1 MSTPIDHIAYL
12 SQEIGPRPAG
22 TEEEQQAALYITERF
37 QKESN
42 LPVEIEDFTCN
53 ANPLMPKLICY
64 IVTLVA
70 TVLALFV
77 PILAIPAVVAAV
89 LSAVVY
95 MAETF
100 DKPVLS
106 QLFMKGVSQ
115 NVVAKYEP
123 PQDLEGS
130 SARRRKVILV
140 ANYDSGKVRH
150 ELSGFLVGFQK
161 PLQYAVMG
169 AICLLPLVLLMR
181 QTLFNGEGVPGT
193 VLMVVSFVLAAIVV
207 VPTAFSIMEKV
218 GAYNEGANANAAGVA
233 VMLEVARRI
242 GAGEAASEHA
252 AEGVMHDADAAYAA
266 GVVPEGATVSY
277 EYGDSD
283 DRRKERVRDISDNLA
298 QAKDEP
304 LAASATEEEM
314 SRSRKET
321 RSALSNVPTG
331 TLAAAAAKAA
341 ELHEAAEAAEAAER
355 ARKEA
360 EELAAAYER
369 EQERIREEERQ
380 KALEEATAQP
390 APSVPDW
397 YLKATE
403 KARKNYPQNLVA
415 SDSSYRSRYAT
426 LPKERQI
433 VEIEDAPEEPA
444 GEIEEILGS
453 AAPVPYV
460 EDFVDG
466 HVFDRDDEGD
476 SIAETVDQ
484 RDSFAEEPV
493 ESLSAENHG
502 AEDAQSVEGGE
513 KSISGNLAS
522 DESLAE
528 EDASRGDD
536 SDDVEAPEAF
546 IEVPGDSN
554 VLEEPS
560 DSFDLEDEDQQSM
573 GVMSVDAFLEESP
586 SESASKDSVQEQKTS
601 SFKAL
606 DFSNIGRTVAMPPV
620 EKAEQQEQNG
630 AFPVLDG
637 SHTTAM
643 PAISDAGNLDLD
655 ALRMVAGDAPANHGD
670 GQESEAPVAT
680 VNPQTMYYNP
690 PEDRSQELRDRA
702 RKDRAVVTLTEDEM
716 EDMSVSVT
724 EAEPVVSAA
733 QVVSIASSRADDSLA
748 EKGAML
754 AAQEHEEE
762 PQDDSSLS
770 AEVSD
775 GTLSVASEAT
785 AVLPVMGS
793 ASNAE
798 GVSSAPASR
807 IPSIPTIDQ
816 APGRVVVPRIP
827 QVDLP
832 SIVLPPV
839 AAPEPKPV
847 SFDELRQRAP
857 LASVAES
864 NGQEAAKNLLATTLP
879 SIDGNARGGQDEDVS
894 KPHTQNSSVSMTGS
908 FAAIGAIGAEPVGD
922 ELLENVD
929 PEDIYV
935 DDADDSVFEEEF
947 TETGAFAGPGYVEM
961 PQSRVGKF
969 FGKFRRKKENKEE
982 SAHEWLGVDE
992 DFDARSAGKARGSWE
1007 SFRED
1012 DDDWQGGAFD
1022 SFKARLPK
1030 KDQFEEGFAS
1040 EAHDS
1045 ERRQSI
1051 PAVSS
1056 DAFAAALA
1064 AANAAAEA
1072 SGNPVVSED
1081 IHQSHEEDIQ
1091 EVYSFAAG
1099 DINTEVWFVALGS
1112 DLAGNGGIKA
1122 FLAEHAPDMR
1132 GAVIVNLEA
1141 LGAGTL
1147 SYLEREGAIK
1157 QTACSPRMKRFI
1169 RKASQAS
1176 GVDIRTDRMDWRE
1189 SPASYAQ
1196 KHRMQAMTLVGMD
1209 GKKPA
1214 YYAEADDILENINP
1228 EALDRSANVVVE
1240 LLKNI

>member
-37 QKESN
+37 QKESH

-89 LSAVVY
+89 LSAAVY

-161 PLQYAVMG
+161 PLQYSVMG
-169 AICLLPLVLLMR
+169 AMCLLPLVLLMR
-181 QTLFNGEGVPGT
+181 QVLFNGEGIPGT

-207 VPTAFSIMEKV
+207 VPTAFSVMEKV

-242 GAGEAASEHA
+242 GAGEASSEYA
-252 AEGVMHDADAAYAA
+252 AEGIMHDADAAYAA

-277 EYGDSD
+277 EYGDSEEH
-283 DRRKERVRDISDNLA
+283 RKERVRDISGNLA
-298 QAKDEP
+298 QAEDEP
-304 LAASATEEEM
+304 LVASATEEEM

-321 RSALSNVPTG
+321 RNALSNVPTG

-369 EQERIREEERQ
+369 EQERIREEERR
-380 KALEEATAQP
+380 KALEEAASQP

-403 KARKNYPQNLVA
+403 KARKNYPQNLAA

-444 GEIEEILGS
+444 GEVEEIIGS

-460 EDFVDG
+460 EDFVDSR
-466 HVFDRDDEGD
+466 VFDKGGEGD
-476 SIAETVDQ
+476 SIDEMAGQQDN
-484 RDSFAEEPV
+484 FAEEVV
-493 ESLSAENHG
+493 EPLPAEGLG
-502 AEDAQSVEGGE
+502 AEDDQGVEGGE
-513 KSISGNLAS
+513 NLVSDNLAS
-522 DESLAE
+522 DEGPVEKKDVS
-528 EDASRGDD
+528 GDGD
-536 SDDVEAPEAF
+536 NVETPEGF
-546 IEVPGDSN
+546 IEASGDSN
-554 VLEEPS
+554 VFEEPS
-560 DSFDLEDEDQQSM
+560 DSFDLDDEDQQSM

-586 SESASKDSVQEQKTS
+586 SEPASKDSVQEQKTS

-620 EKAEQQEQNG
+620 EKAEQQAQSG
-630 AFPVLDG
+630 AFPVLDE
-637 SHTTAM
+637 SRTTAM

-655 ALRMVAGDAPANHGD
+655 ALRMVAEDVSVNHGD
-670 GQESEAPVAT
+670 AQGSAASVAT
-680 VNPQTMYYNP
+680 VNPQAMYYNP

-724 EAEPVVSAA
+724 EAEPIASAA
-733 QVVSIASSRADDSLA
+733 QVVSIASSHTDGSLA
-748 EKGAML
+748 EKGVAP
-754 AAQEHEEE
+754 AAQKPEEE
-762 PQDDSSLS
+762 LQADPLLS
-770 AEVSD
+770 IEVSD
-775 GTLSVASEAT
+775 GVPSVASEAT

-793 ASNAE
+793 ASNGKVASPE
-798 GVSSAPASR
+798 PASR

-832 SIVLPPV
+832 SIVLPSV

-857 LASVAES
+857 LASVSES

-894 KPHTQNSSVSMTGS
+894 KPQNSSVSKTGS

-1012 DDDWQGGAFD
+1012 DGDWQGGAFD

-1030 KDQFEEGFAS
+1030 KDQFEEGFAD
-1040 EAHDS
+1040 EGHDS

-1072 SGNPVVSED
+1072 SGNPVVPED

-1228 EALDRSANVVVE
+1228 EALDRSANVVIE